1 MTKFP
6 FLPGPLR
13 LLFGPWLV
21 WVVWTDAGLGQ
32 DGDEVE
38 LVALGALAG
47 SAKDL
52 SMLEG
57 NLEDGTP
64 HDQLGGFS
72 AWDYTGEGNEYWVL
86 PDRGPADGAV
96 SYACRVHRMELV
108 LDDRQRQLTARL
120 LATHL
125 LKLEDGNLCKGSL
138 RDLPLSVDQRGVALD
153 PEGLRLMPGKALAI
167 SDEYGPAVDRFTV
180 DGRRQGSW
188 SLPDWM
194 RLTREPKLS
203 KAALG
208 VMPNRGLEGLAISPD
223 GRRLTAAMQGP
234 LIQDSVPQGS
244 KRYGNYTRLIQLAV
258 DQNAE
263 PLHQWLYPL
272 ADRSTGISEIL
283 AIDDHRYL
291 VIERDGELRPG
302 AKFKRIYVSDTRR
315 ASDVADMTSV
325 PDNKLPAEIVPAQNR
340 LLIDLLDPRWSIPA
354 EHRLEKPEGLAWG
367 PPLADGRR
375 LLLLCFDNDFQS
387 NVPTLLLA
395 FAVRIAD

>member
-138 RDLPLSVDQRGVALD
+138 RD
-153 PEGLRLMPGKALAI
+153 
-167 SDEYGPAVDRFTV
+167 
-180 DGRRQGSW
+180 
-188 SLPDWM
+188 
-194 RLTREPKLS
+194 
-203 KAALG
+203 
-208 VMPNRGLEGLAISPD
+208 
-223 GRRLTAAMQGP
+223 
-234 LIQDSVPQGS
+234 
-244 KRYGNYTRLIQLAV
+244 
-258 DQNAE
+258 
-263 PLHQWLYPL
+263 
-272 ADRSTGISEIL
+272 
-283 AIDDHRYL
+283 
-291 VIERDGELRPG
+291 
-302 AKFKRIYVSDTRR
+302 
-315 ASDVADMTSV
+315 
-325 PDNKLPAEIVPAQNR
+325 
-340 LLIDLLDPRWSIPA
+340 
-354 EHRLEKPEGLAWG
+354 
-367 PPLADGRR
+367 
-375 LLLLCFDNDFQS
+375 
-387 NVPTLLLA
+387 
-395 FAVRIAD
+395 